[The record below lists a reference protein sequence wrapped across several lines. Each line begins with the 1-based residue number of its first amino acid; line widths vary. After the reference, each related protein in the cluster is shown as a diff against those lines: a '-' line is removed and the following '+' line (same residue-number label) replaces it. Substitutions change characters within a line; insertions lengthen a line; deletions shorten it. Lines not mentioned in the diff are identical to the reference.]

1 MAQYESQSPQPARRP
16 VLLVDDEPAFLDAMS
31 QGMAGEFEVVTAASA
46 AEAVSRMAMRK
57 YAVVIC
63 DHILPGEAGLD
74 FLIRMRE
81 RHPETRRILLTG
93 YINPEL
99 LSRSLEVAGL
109 SACMLKPVRAAE
121 LAKAVREALGG

>member
-1 MAQYESQSPQPARRP
+1 MAQYESESPLAARRP
-16 VLLVDDEPAFLDAMS
+16 VLLVDDEPAFLDAMA

-46 AEAVSRMAMRK
+46 AEAVSHMAMRK

-99 LSRSLEVAGL
+99 LSRSIAVAGL
-109 SACMLKPVRAAE
+109 SACLLKPVHASE
-121 LAKAVREALGG
+121 LSKAVREALGG

>member
-1 MAQYESQSPQPARRP
+1 MAQYESESPLAARRP
-16 VLLVDDEPAFLDAMS
+16 VLLVDDEPAFLDAMA

-99 LSRSLEVAGL
+99 LSRSIAVAGL
-109 SACMLKPVRAAE
+109 SACLLKPVRASE
-121 LAKAVREALGG
+121 LAKTVREALGG

>member
-1 MAQYESQSPQPARRP
+1 MAQYESESPLAARRP
-16 VLLVDDEPAFLDAMS
+16 VLLVDDEPAFLDAMA

-63 DHILPGEAGLD
+63 DHILPGETGLD

-99 LSRSLEVAGL
+99 LSRSIAVAGL
-109 SACMLKPVRAAE
+109 SACLLKPVRASE

>member
-1 MAQYESQSPQPARRP
+1 MTQDESQSPQAARGP
-16 VLLVDDEPAFLDAMS
+16 VLLVDDEPALLDAMT
-31 QGMAGEFEVVTAASA
+31 QGLAGEFEVVTAASA
-46 AEAVSRMAMRK
+46 AEAVSKMALRK

-63 DHILPGEAGLD
+63 DHILPGETGLD

-93 YINPEL
+93 YMNPEL
-99 LSRSLEVAGL
+99 LSRSMAVAEL
-109 SACMLKPVRAAE
+109 SACLLKPVHAAE

>member
-1 MAQYESQSPQPARRP
+1 MAQYESESPLAARRP

>member
-1 MAQYESQSPQPARRP
+1 MAQYESESPQPARRP

>member
-1 MAQYESQSPQPARRP
+1 MAQYESESPLPARKP
-16 VLLVDDEPAFLDAMS
+16 VLLVDDEPAFLDAMT

>member
-1 MAQYESQSPQPARRP
+1 MAQYESESPLPARKP
-16 VLLVDDEPAFLDAMS
+16 VLLVDDEPAFLDAMT

-63 DHILPGEAGLD
+63 DHVLPGEAGLD

>member
-1 MAQYESQSPQPARRP
+1 MVQYESESPLAARRP
-16 VLLVDDEPAFLDAMS
+16 VLLVDDEPAFLDAMA

-99 LSRSLEVAGL
+99 LSRSIAVAGL
-109 SACMLKPVRAAE
+109 SACLLKPVRASE

>member
-16 VLLVDDEPAFLDAMS
+16 VLLVDDEPAFLDAMT

-63 DHILPGEAGLD
+63 DHVLPGEAGLD

>member
-1 MAQYESQSPQPARRP
+1 MAQYESESPLAARRP

-109 SACMLKPVRAAE
+109 SACMLKPVRASE

>member
-1 MAQYESQSPQPARRP
+1 MAQYESASPQPARRP

>member
-1 MAQYESQSPQPARRP
+1 MAQYESESPLAARRP
-16 VLLVDDEPAFLDAMS
+16 VLLVDDEPAFLDAMA
-31 QGMAGEFEVVTAASA
+31 QGMAGEFEIVTAASA

-99 LSRSLEVAGL
+99 LSRSMAVAEL
-109 SACMLKPVRAAE
+109 SACLLKPVHASE
-121 LAKAVREALGG
+121 LAVALREALGG

>member
-1 MAQYESQSPQPARRP
+1 MAQYESESPLPARRP
-16 VLLVDDEPAFLDAMS
+16 VLLVDDEPAFLDAMT

-63 DHILPGEAGLD
+63 DHVLPGEAGLD

-81 RHPETRRILLTG
+81 RHPGTRRILLTG

-99 LSRSLEVAGL
+99 LSRSIAVAGL
-109 SACMLKPVRAAE
+109 SACMLKPVHAAE
-121 LAKAVREALGG
+121 LSKAIREALGG

>member
-1 MAQYESQSPQPARRP
+1 MAQYESESPLAARRP
-16 VLLVDDEPAFLDAMS
+16 VLLVDDEPAFLDAMA

-93 YINPEL
+93 YMNPEL
-99 LSRSLEVAGL
+99 LSRSMAVAEL
-109 SACMLKPVRAAE
+109 SACLLKPVHASE
-121 LAKAVREALGG
+121 LAVAVREALGG

>member
-1 MAQYESQSPQPARRP
+1 MAQYESESPLPARRP
-16 VLLVDDEPAFLDAMS
+16 VLLVDDEPAFLDAMT

-109 SACMLKPVRAAE
+109 SACMLKPVRASE

>member
-1 MAQYESQSPQPARRP
+1 
-16 VLLVDDEPAFLDAMS
+16 
-31 QGMAGEFEVVTAASA
+31 
-46 AEAVSRMAMRK
+46 
-57 YAVVIC
+57 
-63 DHILPGEAGLD
+63 
-74 FLIRMRE
+74 MRE

>member
-16 VLLVDDEPAFLDAMS
+16 VLLVDDEPAFLDAMT

>member
-1 MAQYESQSPQPARRP
+1 MAQYESASPQPARRP
-16 VLLVDDEPAFLDAMS
+16 VLLVDDEPAFLDAMT

>member
-1 MAQYESQSPQPARRP
+1 MAQYESESPLAARRP
-16 VLLVDDEPAFLDAMS
+16 VLLVDDEPAFLDAMA

-99 LSRSLEVAGL
+99 LSRSIAVAGL
-109 SACMLKPVRAAE
+109 SACLLKPVHAAE

>member
-1 MAQYESQSPQPARRP
+1 MVQYESESPLAARRP
-16 VLLVDDEPAFLDAMS
+16 VLLVDDEPAFLDAMA
-31 QGMAGEFEVVTAASA
+31 QGMAGEFEIVTAASA

-99 LSRSLEVAGL
+99 LSRSIDVAGL

-121 LAKAVREALGG
+121 LVKAVREALGG

>member
-1 MAQYESQSPQPARRP
+1 MAQYESESPLAARRP
-16 VLLVDDEPAFLDAMS
+16 VLLVDDEPAFLDAMA

-93 YINPEL
+93 YMNPEF
-99 LSRSLEVAGL
+99 LSRSIAVAGL
-109 SACMLKPVRAAE
+109 SACLLKPVHAAE
-121 LAKAVREALGG
+121 LSKAVREALGG

>member
-1 MAQYESQSPQPARRP
+1 MAQYESESPLAARRP
-16 VLLVDDEPAFLDAMS
+16 VLLVDDEPAFLDAMA
-31 QGMAGEFEVVTAASA
+31 QGMAGEFEIVTAASA

-99 LSRSLEVAGL
+99 LSRSIAVAGL

-121 LAKAVREALGG
+121 LVKAVREALGG

>member
-1 MAQYESQSPQPARRP
+1 MAQYESESPLPARKP

-63 DHILPGEAGLD
+63 DHVLPGEAGLD

-99 LSRSLEVAGL
+99 LSRSIAVAGL
-109 SACMLKPVRAAE
+109 SACMLKPVHAAE
-121 LAKAVREALGG
+121 LSKAVRDALGE

>member
-1 MAQYESQSPQPARRP
+1 MAQYESESPLAARRP
-16 VLLVDDEPAFLDAMS
+16 VLLVDDEPAFLDAMA
-31 QGMAGEFEVVTAASA
+31 QGMAGEFEIVTAASA

-99 LSRSLEVAGL
+99 LSRSIDVAGL

-121 LAKAVREALGG
+121 LVKAVREALGG

>member
-1 MAQYESQSPQPARRP
+1 MTQDESQSPLAARRP
-16 VLLVDDEPAFLDAMS
+16 VLLVDDEPALLDAMA
-31 QGMAGEFEVVTAASA
+31 QGLAGEFEVVTAASA

-63 DHILPGEAGLD
+63 DHILPGETGLD

-93 YINPEL
+93 YMNPEL
-99 LSRSLEVAGL
+99 LSRSIAVAGL
-109 SACMLKPVRAAE
+109 SACLLKPVHAAE
-121 LAKAVREALGG
+121 LAKAVREALA

>member
-1 MAQYESQSPQPARRP
+1 MAQYESESPLVARRP
-16 VLLVDDEPAFLDAMS
+16 VLLVDDEPAFLDAMA
-31 QGMAGEFEVVTAASA
+31 QGMTGEFEVVTAASA

-99 LSRSLEVAGL
+99 LSRSIAVAGL
-109 SACMLKPVRAAE
+109 SACLLKPVHASE
-121 LAKAVREALGG
+121 LSKAVREALGG

>member
-1 MAQYESQSPQPARRP
+1 MAQYESESPLAARRP
-16 VLLVDDEPAFLDAMS
+16 VLLVDDEPAFLDAMA
-31 QGMAGEFEVVTAASA
+31 QGMAGEFEIVTAASA

-93 YINPEL
+93 YMNPEF
-99 LSRSLEVAGL
+99 LSRSIAVAGL
-109 SACMLKPVRAAE
+109 SACLLKPVHAAE
-121 LAKAVREALGG
+121 LSKAVREALGG

>member
-1 MAQYESQSPQPARRP
+1 MAQYESESPLAARRP
-16 VLLVDDEPAFLDAMS
+16 VLLVDDEPAFLDAMA
-31 QGMAGEFEVVTAASA
+31 QGMAGEFEIVTAASA

-93 YINPEL
+93 YMNPEL
-99 LSRSLEVAGL
+99 LSRSMAVAEL
-109 SACMLKPVRAAE
+109 SACLLKPVHASE
-121 LAKAVREALGG
+121 LAVAVREALGG

>member
-1 MAQYESQSPQPARRP
+1 MAQYESESPLAARRP
-16 VLLVDDEPAFLDAMS
+16 VLLVDDEPAFLDAMA

-99 LSRSLEVAGL
+99 LSRSIDVAGL

-121 LAKAVREALGG
+121 LVKAVREALGG